1 MDELVTGLED
11 FDRDEESRCI
21 VLTGS
26 ARAFA
31 AGADI
36 REFADAS
43 AVDMLQG
50 YRFQQWEH
58 IRKVTKPLI
67 AAVTGFALGGGNE
80 LGAPGGEGPGQG
92 DRGPGARGG
101 PVGERSSSQSLRHDP
116 GGRVGL

>member
-1 MDELVTGLED
+1 MTWQHLVVTREEAIAVVQLNRPDVLNALNRALMDELVTVLED
-11 FDRDEESRCI
+11 FDRDEEIRCI

-67 AAVTGFALGGGNE
+67 AAVTGFALGWGQRTGNA
-80 LGAPGGEGPGQG
+80 L
-92 DRGPGARGG
+92 
-101 PVGERSSSQSLRHDP
+101 
-116 GGRVGL
+116 